1 MGTTVSEKRAHL
13 LVPGIL
19 CLLVSVPA
27 LATESQQLLALPQV
41 VEVSLQ
47 NNGDLKSFREE
58 KGIRDAGKT
67 RARLLPNPTL
77 ELEGGTGALTGSSA
91 ENSLGIG
98 VSQEF
103 LLAGKRDKRL
113 TVAERELEAY
123 RWQLADRERTL
134 REEVKAVFYD
144 AILAEQRLKLTDRS
158 IELNR
163 QLLEVT
169 KDRLAAG
176 DIPELEM
183 NLAKVELTRS
193 EGTRIEVERALLQT
207 KARLFTFM
215 GLPAGEAPAITGA
228 LDSGFSFNK
237 NLADLKQLAL
247 GKRPDL
253 KALESEKSRGD
264 ADIALAQSESI
275 PNLTAG
281 LAFRRDTTS
290 MEIGGVEGKDTA
302 YTIGLKLSM
311 PIPLFDR
318 NQAGVQEAR
327 AKRSST
333 ESRLT
338 AAARN
343 VERDVET
350 AYTSVLNA
358 EKVLSLYK
366 SNIIPQ
372 LEENLKLT
380 QEAYRLGEVG
390 ILSVI
395 QEQKKFFEV
404 SDGYLTALHAR
415 QLALVKLES
424 AVATDINGGV
434 Q

>member
-1 MGTTVSEKRAHL
+1 MGTTVSVKRARL

-19 CLLVSVPA
+19 CVLASVPA
-27 LATESQQLLALPQV
+27 LAADTQQLALPQV

-67 RARLLPNPTL
+67 RAGLLPNPTL
-77 ELEGGTGALTGSSA
+77 DLEGGTGALTGSSA
-91 ENSLGIG
+91 ENNLAIG

-113 TVAERELEAY
+113 TVAERELEVY

-144 AILAEQRLKLTDRS
+144 AMLAEQRLKLTDRS

-193 EGTRIEVERALLQT
+193 EGARIEVERALLQA

-215 GLPAGEAPAITGA
+215 GLPAGEAPAIAGA
-228 LDSGFSFNK
+228 LDNGFSLNK

-253 KALESEKSRGD
+253 KALETEKSRGD
-264 ADIALAQSESI
+264 ADIALAQSEAI

-311 PIPLFDR
+311 PIPVFDK

-327 AKRSST
+327 AKRSSA

-338 AAARN
+338 AATRN
-343 VERDVET
+343 VERDVDT
-350 AYTSVLNA
+350 AYTSALNA

>member
-1 MGTTVSEKRAHL
+1 MGTTVSGRRARL
-13 LVPGIL
+13 LVPGIF
-19 CLLVSVPA
+19 CLLASVPA
-27 LATESQQLLALPQV
+27 LAAETQQLALPQV
-41 VEVSLQ
+41 IEISLQ
-47 NNGDLKSFREE
+47 NNGDLKAFREE

-67 RARLLPNPTL
+67 RAGLLPNPTL
-77 ELEGGTGALTGSSA
+77 DLEGGTGALTGSSA
-91 ENSLGIG
+91 ENNLAIGI
-98 VSQEF
+98 SQEF

-144 AILAEQRLKLTDRS
+144 AMLAEQRLKLTDRS

-215 GLPAGEAPAITGA
+215 GLPAGETPAITGA

-264 ADIALAQSESI
+264 ADIALAQSEAI

-281 LAFRRDTTS
+281 LAFRREATS
-290 MEIGGVEGKDTA
+290 IEVSGVEHKDTD
-302 YTIGLKLSM
+302 YLIGVKLSM

-333 ESRLT
+333 ESRVT
-338 AAARN
+338 AATRN

-358 EKVLSLYK
+358 EKVLALYK

-372 LEENLKLT
+372 LEENLNLT

-390 ILSVI
+390 ILAVI

>member
-1 MGTTVSEKRAHL
+1 MGTTVSGKRARL

-19 CLLVSVPA
+19 CFLTSAPV
-27 LATESQQLLALPQV
+27 LAAETQQLALPQV

-67 RARLLPNPTL
+67 RAGLLPNPTL
-77 ELEGGTGALTGSSA
+77 DLEGGTGALTGSSA
-91 ENSLGIG
+91 ENNLAIG

-113 TVAERELEAY
+113 SVAERELEVY

-134 REEVKAVFYD
+134 REDVKAVFYD
-144 AILAEQRLKLTDRS
+144 AMLSEQRLKLTNHS

-215 GLPAGEAPAITGA
+215 GLPAGEAPAIAGA
-228 LDSGFSFNK
+228 LDNGFSLNK

-253 KALESEKSRGD
+253 KALEAEKSRGD
-264 ADIALAQSESI
+264 ADITLAQSEAI

-281 LAFRRDTTS
+281 LAFRREATS
-290 MEIGGVEGKDTA
+290 IEVSGVEHKDTD
-302 YTIGLKLSM
+302 YLIGLKLSM

-338 AAARN
+338 AATRN

-350 AYTSVLNA
+350 AHTSVLNT

>member
-1 MGTTVSEKRAHL
+1 MGTTVIAKGARL

-19 CLLVSVPA
+19 CILASAPA
-27 LATESQQLLALPQV
+27 FAETQQLALPQV

-67 RARLLPNPTL
+67 RAGLLPNPTL
-77 ELEGGTGALTGSSA
+77 DLEGGTGALTGSPK

-113 TVAERELEAY
+113 TVAERELEGY

-144 AILAEQRLKLTDRS
+144 AMLAEQRLKLADRS
-158 IELNR
+158 IDLNR

-193 EGTRIEVERALLQT
+193 EGARIEIERALLQT

-215 GLPAGEAPAITGA
+215 GLPAGEAPAIAGT
-228 LDSGFSFNK
+228 LDNGFSLNK
-237 NLADLKQLAL
+237 NLAELKQLAL
-247 GKRPDL
+247 GQRPDL
-253 KALESEKSRGD
+253 KALEAEKSRGD
-264 ADIALAQSESI
+264 ADIALARSEAI

-281 LAFRRDTTS
+281 LAFKREATS
-290 MEIGGVEGKDTA
+290 IEVNSVEHKDTD
-302 YTIGLKLSM
+302 YIIGVKLSM
-311 PIPLFDR
+311 PIPLFDK

-327 AKRSST
+327 ARRSST
-333 ESRLT
+333 ESRVT
-338 AAARN
+338 AATRN

-350 AYTSVLNA
+350 AYSSVLNA
-358 EKVLSLYK
+358 EKVLALYK

-380 QEAYRLGEVG
+380 QESYRLGEVG